1 MEAIKIA
8 IDGHKD
14 SPAHG
19 KVGGLYTRKYP
30 LRRLKFDKKGTQ
42 VEVVGDKA
50 SADAKAKNQKWK
62 LQEFGYKTSK
72 FEIWNEEHPDFR
84 LAATADGKVFADNGG
99 FADSQ
104 IWKFDAFA
112 ENGYYLHN

>member
-1 MEAIKIA
+1 MVIVQTPIQE
-8 IDGHKD
+8 
-14 SPAHG
+14 
-19 KVGGLYTRKYP
+19 T
-30 LRRLKFDKKGTQ
+30 
-42 VEVVGDKA
+42 
-50 SADAKAKNQKWK
+50 SAR
-62 LQEFGYKTSK
+62 
-72 FEIWNEEHPDFR
+72 NEEHPDFR